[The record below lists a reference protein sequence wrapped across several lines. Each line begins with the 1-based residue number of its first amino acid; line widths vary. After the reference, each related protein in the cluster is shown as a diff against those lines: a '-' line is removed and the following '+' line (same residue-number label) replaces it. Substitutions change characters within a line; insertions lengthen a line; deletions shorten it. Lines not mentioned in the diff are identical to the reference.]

1 MTKILPYITILAL
14 ACVCLT
20 MPQQKTHADDLIL
33 PDDTLWLIGT
43 PDGSGRGFGCAEAGY
58 PNFLKEFPDGRVDY
72 EVGRSDPHQWP
83 FLHPAQRDTFA
94 GGEAFTFNIRF
105 KMGTP
110 EIETYLKQPAVSNE
124 EIKFYLVI
132 GIFDAHP
139 AERSDIHVTA
149 NGAGLPV
156 QLAPPGNGNAV
167 FRPTGR
173 GEVQTIYFD
182 IPANHLKAGEN
193 TITIRLEKE
202 SWILYDYLALRIV
215 REPMDAPPP
224 RDLLKAFTSR
234 PDPGET
240 APPMQDVEEI
250 VFAMRPIAKDSH
262 WYANFA
268 YYAASD
274 PSRHNFDRECRTKNF
289 VYLPGGKL
297 CVKNIKTGDV
307 RYLIDDP
314 QGNVRDPAVH
324 YDAKKIIF
332 SYRRGDSENYHL
344 YEINTDGTGLKQL
357 TDGPY
362 DDIEPCYLP
371 NGDIIFVST
380 RCRRWVNCWLTQVA
394 NLHRCGPSGENIRTV
409 TSNTE
414 QDNTPWVLPDGQI
427 LFMRWEYVDRSQV
440 HYHHLWTISPD
451 GTRQM
456 VYYGNLRPGV
466 VMIDAKPIRD
476 SRKIVVNFSHGHGD
490 REHAGQ
496 VALLDPRGGPDNP
509 KTVQYISTHNRCHDP
524 WAFSERAFMAGV
536 GPMVVLMDEM
546 GNEFPIYTATE
557 DEQKAG
563 LTCHEPRPIIPHP
576 RERVLPDVDA
586 AGSQTGKLLLAD
598 VYTGR
603 NMTGIKPGEI
613 KKLLV
618 MEVLPKPINY
628 TGGMEPTSYGGTF
641 TLERVVGTVPVEE
654 DGSAYLELPAYRSFF
669 FVAMDE
675 NDMSIKRMQSFLN
688 VVPGEVTACVGC
700 HEQRTLTPLAQFNIH
715 QNVKAMRREASKI
728 VPIPNIPD
736 VISYPRDV
744 QPVLDKHCV
753 ACHDY
758 DAHALADGTKGG
770 PRAGGVIFTGDHSP
784 MYSISYYTITAKTL
798 VADGRNRAVSNY
810 APRTL
815 GSSASRLLT
824 FMDGSHYGAKPSPDE
839 FNMVRYWIESGA
851 PYIGTYAGLGSGQV
865 GGYYMNR
872 LDRQDLQWQSTKA
885 ARDVFAR
892 RCDECHTG
900 QRSLPKSVS
909 DENGEPPWVN
919 LKPDDNRRTYS
930 RQLLYNLSRP
940 EKSLILLA
948 PLAKDAGGLELCPE
962 VTFRSTDDA
971 DYQALL
977 EMVRDGQRF
986 LEKIKRFDMPGFLP
1000 RVEYL
1005 HEMKR
1010 YGVLPAD
1017 TPEDK
1022 PIDCYELDQAYWRSL
1037 WKPTP

>member
-1 MTKILPYITILAL
+1 MKKIIPRITILTL
-14 ACVCLT
+14 ACMCFCMTQNML
-20 MPQQKTHADDLIL
+20 ADDIL
-33 PDDTLWLIGT
+33 PADTLWLIGT
-43 PDGSGRGFGCAEAGY
+43 PDASGRGFGCAANGY
-58 PNFLKEFPDGRVDY
+58 ANFLKEFPDGRVNF
-72 EVGRSDPHQWP
+72 EVGKSEPHQWP
-83 FLHPAQRDTFA
+83 FLHPAQRDRFS
-94 GGEAFTFNIRF
+94 GQKAFTFNIRF
-105 KMGTP
+105 NVDTARAETLKATP
-110 EIETYLKQPAVSNE
+110 L
-124 EIKFYLVI
+124 YLVI

-139 AERSDIHVTA
+139 SEHSDIHVTA
-149 NGAGLPV
+149 NDTALPV
-156 QLAPPGNGNAV
+156 QKAPPGSGQMV
-167 FRPTGR
+167 FRPATR
-173 GEVQTIYFD
+173 GQIQTIYFD
-182 IPANHLKAGEN
+182 IPAGNVKAGEN
-193 TITIRLEKE
+193 LITIRLENE
-202 SWILYDYLALRIV
+202 SWILYDYLALRTV

-224 RDLLKAFTSR
+224 RDLLKAFTTR
-234 PDPGET
+234 CEPGEKT
-240 APPMQDVEEI
+240 PPMHGVEEI
-250 VFAMRPIAKDSH
+250 VFAMRPIAKDEH

-268 YYAASD
+268 YYAASET
-274 PSRHNFDRECRTKNF
+274 SQHNFDRECRTKNF
-289 VYLPGGKL
+289 LYLPGGKL

-314 QGNVRDPAVH
+314 EGNVRDPFVH
-324 YDAKKIIF
+324 YDAKKILF
-332 SYRRGDSENYHL
+332 SYRPGKSENYHL
-344 YEINTDGTGLKQL
+344 YEINTDGTGLRQL

-371 NGDIIFVST
+371 NGDIIFIST

-394 NLHRCGPSGENIRTV
+394 NLHRCGPNGENIRTV

-440 HYHHLWTISPD
+440 HYHHLWTVSPD

-496 VALLDPRGGPDNP
+496 VVLLDPRGGPDNP
-509 KTVQYISTHNRCHDP
+509 KTVQYISGHNGCRDP
-524 WAFSERAFMAGV
+524 WAFSEGAFMAAV
-536 GPMVVLMDEM
+536 GPTVVLMDEM
-546 GNEFPIYTATE
+546 GTEFPIFAATE
-557 DEQKAG
+557 EERKAG
-563 LTCHEPRPIIPHP
+563 LHCHEPRPIIPYP
-576 RERVLPDVDA
+576 RERILPDVDP
-586 AGSQTGKLLLAD
+586 AGASTGKLLLAD
-598 VYTGR
+598 IYTGR
-603 NMTGIKPGEI
+603 NMTGVKPGEI

-641 TLERVVGTVPVEE
+641 TLERVVGTVPVED
-654 DGSAYLELPAYRSFF
+654 DGSAFLELPAYRSFF

-675 NDMSIKRMQSFLN
+675 NDLSVKRMQSFLN

-700 HEQRTLTPLAQFNIH
+700 HEQRTLTPLTQFNIH
-715 QNVKAMRREASKI
+715 KNVKAMRREASRI
-728 VPIPNIPD
+728 TPIPNIPD

-744 QPVLDKHCV
+744 QPVLDRHCV

-758 DAHALADGTKGG
+758 DAHTLADGTKGG
-770 PRAGGVIFTGDHSP
+770 PRAGGVIFTGDRTP
-784 MYSISYYTITAKTL
+784 MYSVSYYTITAKTL
-798 VADGRNRAVSNY
+798 VADGRNRPVSNY

-824 FMDGSHYGAKPSPDE
+824 FMDGSHYGATLSPDE
-839 FNMVRYWIESGA
+839 FNVVRYWIEAGA

-865 GGYYMNR
+865 GGYYRNR
-872 LDRQDLQWQSTKA
+872 LDRQDLQWESTKA
-885 ARDVFAR
+885 AQSVFQR
-892 RCDECHTG
+892 RCDECHTD
-900 QRSLPKSVS
+900 QRKLPKSVS
-909 DENGEPPWVN
+909 DENGEPPWVDLRPN
-919 LKPDDNRRTYS
+919 DIRRTYS

-962 VTFRSTDDA
+962 VTFRSTKDA
-971 DYQALL
+971 DYQTLL
-977 EMVRDGQRF
+977 EMTQDGQRF

-1022 PIDCYELDQAYWRSL
+1022 PIDCYELDQAYWRAL